1 MSDAS
6 PLMAVVTDEP
16 ATTSELYDRVGYPTL
31 ARLGLIPYAAFRA
44 ALAGLAAS
52 GELESR
58 PASDG
63 STEWRRA
70 SHSEP
75 ERGPILG

>member
-1 MSDAS
+1 MSRAS
-6 PLMAVVTDEP
+6 ALMAVVTDEP
-16 ATTSELYDRVGYPTL
+16 ATTSELYERAGYPAL

-44 ALAGLAAS
+44 ALARLAAT

-63 STEWRRA
+63 STMWRRTPA
-70 SHSEP
+70 S
-75 ERGPILG
+75 GPDHGRIVD